1 MSPLGRLLR
10 RHREQTRLTQEE
22 LADRAGVSARTISDI
37 ERGVRARAYA
47 DTAARLSVAL
57 GLTDADRATF
67 LNAAR
72 GPNTMTGHRVSRVPR
87 PITPLIG
94 REREVSQLVTALDAE
109 ERRLV
114 TITGLGGVGKTR
126 LAVAVAAELEVP
138 FEGRV
143 YYLPIPPNQDP
154 PLLIAALARSLGVP
168 ERGSPADLAEHL
180 ADRRTL
186 VVLDP
191 LEHVMAAVAD
201 LEAVLAA
208 VPELRIL
215 AASRVCLHV
224 AASTNWPWSRCR
236 FPPCRTRNGS
246 GFRRLRCFSNAPGR
260 CGQISTFRRR

>member
-10 RHREQTRLTQEE
+10 RHREQARLTQEE

-57 GLTDADRATF
+57 GLTETDRAAF

-72 GPNTMTGHRVSRVPR
+72 GPNRMVGHRGSSVPR

-126 LAVAVAAELEVP
+126 LALAVAAELEVP
-138 FEGRV
+138 SRV
-143 YYLPIPPNQDP
+143 GCITCRSHPTRTPIVDC
-154 PLLIAALARSLGVP
+154 R
-168 ERGSPADLAEHL
+168 RG
-180 ADRRTL
+180 
-186 VVLDP
+186 
-191 LEHVMAAVAD
+191 
-201 LEAVLAA
+201 A
-208 VPELRIL
+208 VP
-215 AASRVCLHV
+215 
-224 AASTNWPWSRCR
+224 W
-236 FPPCRTRNGS
+236 GS
-246 GFRRLRCFSNAPGR
+246 
-260 CGQISTFRRR
+260 